1 MGVSARALAT
11 IAALTG
17 VVVLAAGCNG
27 SDEVKSKWN
36 GSDGGA
42 GGPSASASADLP
54 KAAFAAPAD
63 GAGNV
68 STATELSLQGG
79 PGANAQVT
87 LTDASGAT
95 VAGALRAD
103 GTSWVPSTQLK
114 YGTQY
119 TASVTSAGDQ
129 AGKKITFTTMA
140 KPGKTVN
147 VSTAI
152 SDNKTYG
159 VGMPIVVRFGSSVPQ
174 ELRAAVEKRLLVT
187 SDPPQVGTWYWFNG
201 GEVHYRPKE
210 YWQAGTKINV
220 RLAVG
225 GLQLTKTGWGTKD
238 VTSTF
243 SIGDKIVMTTDD
255 KTHQMTVEQNGQV
268 IKTIPV
274 SLGKAKTP
282 SSSGNM
288 VVMDKN
294 QSELFVG
301 TDPSDPYRETVYW
314 TQRMTSGGE
323 YIHSAPWSVDSQGK
337 RNVSHG
343 CTNVS
348 ETNAKYLYNL
358 TKIGDVVI
366 VKNTTRKLAWGNGWT
381 DWDKSWDEYVKGSA
395 LPKPADTASP
405 STSASAAA
413 STSAS
418 ASAPAA

>member
-11 IAALTG
+11 IAAVTSIAL
-17 VVVLAAGCNG
+17 LAAGCSNNN
-27 SDEVKSKWN
+27 VKPKWN
-36 GSDGGA
+36 GADGSA
-42 GGPSASASADLP
+42 GGPSASASAELP

-63 GAGNV
+63 GATGV
-68 STATELSLQGG
+68 STATELSLQAV
-79 PGANAQVT
+79 PGANASVT
-87 LTDASGAT
+87 LTDSSGAT

-103 GTSWVPSTQLK
+103 GSAWVPGSQLK

-119 TASVTSAGDQ
+119 TATVTSAGDT
-129 AGKKITFTTMA
+129 AGKKVTFTTMA

-152 SDNKTYG
+152 TDNKTYG
-159 VGMPIVVRFGSSVPQ
+159 VGMPIVVRFGSSVPGDM
-174 ELRAAVEKRLLVT
+174 RASVEKRLIVV
-187 SDPPQVGTWYWFNG
+187 SDPPQVGTWYWFDG

-210 YWQAGTKINV
+210 YWQPGTKISV

-225 GLQLTKTGWGTKD
+225 GLQLTKNGWGARD

-243 SIGDKIVMTTDD
+243 VIGDRIVMTTDD

-294 QSELFVG
+294 QSELFVS

-337 RNVSHG
+337 RDVSHG

-366 VKNTTRKLAWGNGWT
+366 VKNTARKLAWGNGWT
-381 DWDKSWDEYVKGSA
+381 DWDKPWDEYVKGSA
-395 LPKPADTASP
+395 LPAPAGTAAA
-405 STSASAAA
+405 SASASA
-413 STSAS
+413 SAGPSAS